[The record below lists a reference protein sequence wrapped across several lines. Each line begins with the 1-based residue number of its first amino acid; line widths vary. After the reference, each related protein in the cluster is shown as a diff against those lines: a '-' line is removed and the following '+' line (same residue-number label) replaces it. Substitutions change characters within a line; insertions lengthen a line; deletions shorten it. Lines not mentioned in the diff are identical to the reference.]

1 MNAGADQLAPRNLRW
16 DRRFAGRTLR
26 SRPESGRFRKRR
38 GRRGFSLL
46 ELMLVMGLLVV
57 IAAIAYPSVT
67 APLDNNRLRYST
79 DLVRACWA
87 RARNKAMETG
97 RTYVFR
103 CQPASDT
110 YLIEPWINND
120 DILESNLVTAGGAAV
135 GASAQDASQV
145 MMGPKTEK
153 LPDNVTFYS
162 TEIVGDMR
170 SQFLNATA
178 NSATEAEQTW
188 STPIFFYPDGTSSTA
203 RLILMNT
210 RDRYVILTLRGL
222 TGVVTSRGLLTAA
235 DLPK

>member
-1 MNAGADQLAPRNLRW
+1 MNAGACRNPCGEFTKHSRDQASRH
-16 DRRFAGRTLR
+16 RRC
-26 SRPESGRFRKRR
+26 
-38 GRRGFSLL
+38 GFSLL

-57 IAAIAYPSVT
+57 IAAITYPAVS

-79 DLVRACWA
+79 DLIRACWS
-87 RARNKAMETG
+87 RARNKAMESG

-103 CQPASDT
+103 CQPASDS
-110 YLIEPWINND
+110 YVIEPWINND
-120 DILESNLVTAGGAAV
+120 DLLESDLVTAGGAAV
-135 GASAQDASQV
+135 GASAQEASQV
-145 MMGPKTEK
+145 MLGPKTEK

-170 SQFLNATA
+170 AQFLTATA
-178 NSATEAEQTW
+178 NSATESEQNW
-188 STPIFFYPDGTSSTA
+188 STPIFFYPDGSSSTA

-235 DLPK
+235 DLPR